1 MDLNTGNLYVLL
13 SLPLIAALIGWFTNF
28 LAVKMLFHP
37 RKKVDLYF
45 FSIQGIFP
53 KRQKVLAQKLGKI
66 VAQELFSFSDIRD
79 RFTSTETAVEINSVL
94 DEKLEDF
101 IENKLKHSV
110 PALIALFIGSEMR
123 GRIKNKIHE
132 EFQNI
137 LPDILTRYSDK
148 LEKDIQV
155 EEIVA
160 EKVAA
165 FSAGKLETILFSIMQ
180 KEFRF
185 IELIGGILGF
195 LIGLIQIGL
204 LLFLV

>member
-1 MDLNTGNLYVLL
+1 MHLNPGDLYVLL
-13 SLPLIAALIGWFTNF
+13 SLPIIAALTGWFTNF

-53 KRQKVLAQKLGKI
+53 KRQKVLAQKLGNI
-66 VAQELFSFSDIRD
+66 VAKELFSFRDIKD
-79 RFTSTETAVEINSVL
+79 RFTSTETAVEINAVL

-101 IENKLKHSV
+101 IENKLKSSI
-110 PALIALFIGSEMR
+110 PALMALFVGSEMR
-123 GRIKNKIHE
+123 GRIKNKLHE

-148 LEKDIQV
+148 LEQDIQV

-165 FSAGKLETILFSIMQ
+165 FSTGKLEAILFAIMQ

-185 IELIGGILGF
+185 IEILGGVLGF
-195 LIGLIQIGL
+195 LIGLIQISL
-204 LLFLV
+204 LLFII

>member
-1 MDLNTGNLYVLL
+1 VDLNPGNLYVLL

-66 VAQELFSFSDIRD
+66 VARELFSFSDIRD